1 MNSNLTASNL
11 IPNVLALMLFLV
23 ALFIA
28 LRAFYVYSQSRNAR
42 LFTLGLSM
50 GIIALTAAADFL
62 SSNITSVTLNTDW
75 FLFIGQAVSLL
86 FIFLSFLRSSDSYLR
101 SLMIWH
107 VCVSALLL
115 GLFLL
120 SPALPDFPSTALK
133 AALSGSRS
141 LICFGIFACYVSA
154 FLTKETRFSFLMGL
168 SFLMLALG
176 YLVIFQ
182 KYLVTNSLLFD
193 NIGDVTRMVGL
204 VILLFTVFIG

>member
-1 MNSNLTASNL
+1 MNANL

-23 ALFIA
+23 SLFIS
-28 LRAFYVYSQSRNAR
+28 LRAFYIYSQSRNAR
-42 LFTLGLSM
+42 LFILGLSM

-62 SSNITSVTLNTDW
+62 SSNITSVVLNTDW

-107 VCVSALLL
+107 VCFSALLL

-120 SPALPDFPSTALK
+120 SPALPDFPNTALK

-141 LICFGIFACYVSA
+141 LICFGIFTCYVSA

-168 SFLMLALG
+168 SFLLLALG
-176 YLVIFQ
+176 YLIIFQ
-182 KYLVTNSLLFD
+182 KYLVTDVLLFD
-193 NIGDVTRMVGL
+193 NIGDVTRMIGL
-204 VILLFTVFIG
+204 VVLLFTIFMG